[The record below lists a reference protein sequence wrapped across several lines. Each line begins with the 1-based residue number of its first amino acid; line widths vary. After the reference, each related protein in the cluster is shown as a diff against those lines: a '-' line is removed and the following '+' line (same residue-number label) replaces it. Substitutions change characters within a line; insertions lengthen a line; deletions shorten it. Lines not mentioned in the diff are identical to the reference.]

1 MAPAAPFENNGYP
14 AARKLADEIADLLSP
29 KAAEGSYLDMWVDGD
44 LSYRFKPAKPVK
56 QARERQLEQ
65 GVFSGSQDEPIYGDT
80 YLPRKFKVAVTV
92 PGDNS
97 VDLLTQDIGLVLF
110 TNKNGT
116 MRGCNVY
123 VGGGL
128 GRTHNQED
136 TFARIA
142 EPLGYVDAEN
152 IFDLLQSI
160 MALQRDHGDREV
172 RKHAR
177 MKYLLHNQGIE
188 WFRSLAFGLWGFRSC
203 VVDSKDL

>member
-1 MAPAAPFENNGYP
+1 MAIRTFQENSKWP
-14 AARKLADEIADLLSP
+14 L
-29 KAAEGSYLDMWVDGD
+29 
-44 LSYRFKPAKPVK
+44 
-56 QARERQLEQ
+56 
-65 GVFSGSQDEPIYGDT
+65 
-80 YLPRKFKVAVTV
+80 TV

-177 MKYLLHNQGIE
+177 MKYLLHNRGIE
-188 WFRSLAFGLWGFRSC
+188 WFRETLIKDYFKREIKSLINESPAKLMDTSDGTDKSLAFGLWGFRSC